1 MKEET
6 NQIGKQ
12 EKGNHSKK
20 LNYKGNFCRG
30 ENQCKGEIEAK
41 LLKKKKTYNGVKT
54 IENERKEQSGEN
66 RKGVN

>member
-41 LLKKKKTYNGVKT
+41 LLKKKRTYKGVKT
-54 IENERKEQSGEN
+54 L
-66 RKGVN
+66 